1 MSLEEPISIAKS
13 AETVKREATVMQ
25 AVNLVVV
32 MLILGLVQLIKL
44 ARDTDVYLKL
54 VLVVK
59 HVASL
64 GISLMIQGVYVCMCV

>member
-54 VLVVK
+54 VVK